1 MEKPS
6 SYLEIAF
13 ALIGGI
19 GFFLL
24 GMKFLSEGLQ
34 KIAGNKIRSLIAVA
48 TNNRVF
54 GVGVGFL
61 VTAIIQSSS
70 VTTVLVVSF
79 VDSGLM
85 TLAQAVG
92 VIMGANIGT
101 TLTAWIL
108 TIKIEQYGLVLAG
121 LGAIFYVFS
130 SKEMVKY
137 VGISVLGLGCIF
149 LGLMIMKFAASPI
162 KDFPEFAAAFQT
174 FKIEKD
180 AGFLASYLGI
190 LKCAFAGCLLTV
202 VIQSSTVT
210 IGITMVLASQ
220 GLINFESAAALVL
233 GENLGTTLTAII
245 ASLTGNNNARRAA
258 SFHALFNVIG
268 VFYMTLIFFPAL
280 DFIKWELEF
289 LFGITNVEHYDG
301 KSLINV
307 GLGIAALHTTFN
319 IFNTLVFLGPCRQV
333 ARFLESA
340 FLKKI
345 LVKARFFRKE
355 KPKIPEVEMLLT
367 MLNNSKESS
376 YIRFVDAESRIQKV
390 LNYMGSQLKT
400 GLQNLKACIE
410 STEKESPEIEQIF
423 EMEKMCDKTT
433 EKIQG
438 ILACFVGSEETT
450 TQAVQQRIFKYE
462 RIFDSLES
470 VSDYMTQVVKLR
482 LRVLDN
488 KTDLLDFQKED
499 LLKLTDLIAEAM
511 ASPNSEMHEKKFS
524 EVKDFIRSMRTT
536 LWNAAGETATNLIV
550 NDSYSNMLTSYRKI
564 RDHLRSY
571 GNVIFGID
579 KD

>member
-19 GFFLL
+19 GLFLL

-34 KIAGNKIRSLIAVA
+34 KIAGNKIRSLIGFA

-130 SKEMVKY
+130 SKEMIKY
-137 VGISVLGLGCIF
+137 IGISVLGVGCIF
-149 LGLMIMKFAASPI
+149 LGLMIMKFAASPV
-162 KDFPEFAAAFQT
+162 KDFPEFVEAFKT
-174 FKIEKD
+174 FRIEKD
-180 AGFLASYLGI
+180 AGFFTSYLGI
-190 LKCAFAGCLLTV
+190 LKCAFAGCILTV

-220 GLINFESAAALVL
+220 GLINFESAAGLVL
-233 GENLGTTLTAII
+233 GENLGTTLTAVV
-245 ASLTGNNNARRAA
+245 ASLTGNNNARRAG

-268 VFYMTLIFFPAL
+268 VFYMTLIFHYAL
-280 DFIKWELEF
+280 DFIRFELDF
-289 LFGITNVEHYDG
+289 LFGIKDVEFYDG
-301 KSLINV
+301 KSFIHV

-319 IFNTLVFLGPCRQV
+319 VFNTLVFLGPCRQV

-340 FLKKI
+340 FLRKI
-345 LVKARFFRKE
+345 CVKIRFFRKE
-355 KPKIPEVEMLLT
+355 KPQIPEVEMLLT
-367 MLNNSKESS
+367 MVNSKKDSS
-376 YIRFVDAESRIQKV
+376 YVKFVETEARIQRV
-390 LNYMGSQLKT
+390 LDYMSNQLKT
-400 GLQNLKACIE
+400 GLDNLKICIE
-410 STEKESPEIEQIF
+410 SKDKESQAIDQIF
-423 EMEKMCDKTT
+423 EMEKLCDKTT
-433 EKIQG
+433 ERIQG
-438 ILACFVGSEETT
+438 ILVCFVGSEEVTT
-450 TQAVQQRIFKYE
+450 PAVQQRIFKYE

-470 VSDYMTQVVKLR
+470 VSDYMAQVVKLR
-482 LRVLDN
+482 LRLLDN
-488 KTDLLDFQKED
+488 KTDLFDFQKQD
-499 LLKLTDLIAEAM
+499 LLKLNDLISKAMNCINPLEHEKQFAEAK
-511 ASPNSEMHEKKFS
+511 E
-524 EVKDFIRSMRTT
+524 FIRTMRTT
-536 LWNAAGETATNLIV
+536 FWNTSGEKVTNPMV
-550 NDSYSNMLTSYRKI
+550 DDSYSNMLTSYRKI

-571 GNVIFGID
+571 GNAIFGID

>member
-162 KDFPEFAAAFQT
+162 REYPEFVEAFKT
-174 FKIEKD
+174 FNAD
-180 AGFLASYLGI
+180 SYLGI

-202 VIQSSTVT
+202 IIQSSTVT

-220 GLINFESAAALVL
+220 GLISFESAAALVL
-233 GENLGTTLTAII
+233 GENLGTTLTAIL
-245 ASLTGNNNARRAA
+245 ASLSGNNNARRAA

-268 VFYMTLIFFPAL
+268 VFYMTLIFHPAL
-280 DFIKWELEF
+280 DFIKWELDF
-289 LFGITNVEHYDG
+289 FFGIKDVSHYDG
-301 KSLINV
+301 KSFLHV

-340 FLKKI
+340 FLKRM
-345 LVKARFFRKE
+345 LVKIRFFRKE

-367 MLNNSKESS
+367 MVNNKNESS

-390 LNYMGSQLKT
+390 LNYMKNQVNI
-400 GLQNLKACIE
+400 GLQNLKSCIE
-410 STEKESPEIEQIF
+410 STEKSSPEIDQIF
-423 EMEKMCDKTT
+423 EMEKLCDNTT
-433 EKIQG
+433 ERIQS
-438 ILACFVGSEETT
+438 ILATFVGSEETT
-450 TQAVQQRIFKYE
+450 TPDVQKRIFKYE

-488 KTDLLDFQKED
+488 KTDFPDFQKHD
-499 LLKLTDLIAEAM
+499 LLKLNDLILEAM
-511 ASPNSEMHEKKFS
+511 DCMNPGAHEARFN
-524 EVKDFIRSMRTT
+524 EVKEFIRTMRTT
-536 LWNAAGETATNLIV
+536 LWNAEGESAANLIV

-571 GNVIFGID
+571 GNAFFGID
-579 KD
+579 RD

>member
-34 KIAGNKIRSLIAVA
+34 KIAGNKIRTLIAVA
-48 TNNRVF
+48 TNNRIF

-162 KDFPEFAAAFQT
+162 REYPEFVEAFKT
-174 FKIEKD
+174 FNAD
-180 AGFLASYLGI
+180 SYLGI
-190 LKCAFAGCLLTV
+190 LKCALAGCLLTV
-202 VIQSSTVT
+202 IIQSSTVT
-210 IGITMVLASQ
+210 IGITMVLTSQ
-220 GLINFESAAALVL
+220 GLISFESAAALVL

-245 ASLTGNNNARRAA
+245 ASLSGNNNARRAA

-268 VFYMTLIFFPAL
+268 VFYMTLIFHPAL
-280 DFIKWELEF
+280 DFIKWELDF
-289 LFGITNVEHYDG
+289 LFGIKDVSHFDG
-301 KSLINV
+301 KSFVHV

-340 FLKKI
+340 FLKRMFVKI
-345 LVKARFFRKE
+345 RFFRKE
-355 KPKIPEVEMLLT
+355 KPQISEIESLLA
-367 MLNNSKESS
+367 MFNNSKESS
-376 YIRFVDAESRIQKV
+376 YIRFVDTDARIQKV
-390 LNYMGSQLKT
+390 LGYIKGQMKT
-400 GLQNLKACIE
+400 GLTNLKGCIE
-410 STEKESPEIEQIF
+410 STEKHSPEIDQIF
-423 EMEKMCDKTT
+423 ELEQHCDKIT
-433 EKIQG
+433 EKLQG
-438 ILACFVGSEETT
+438 ILVCFVGSEETT
-450 TQAVQQRIFKYE
+450 TSAVQQRIFAYE
-462 RIFDSLES
+462 KIFDSLES
-470 VSDYMTQVVKLR
+470 VSDYMAQVVKLR
-482 LRVLDN
+482 LRLLDN
-488 KTDLLDFQKED
+488 KTDLFDFQKQD
-499 LLKLTDLIAEAM
+499 LFKLNDLIIEAM
-511 ASPNSEMHEKKFS
+511 NCTRPDEHEKKFG
-524 EVKDFIRSMRTT
+524 EVKDFIRSMRAKF
-536 LWNAAGETATNLIV
+536 WNTSGENVTNPMV
-550 NDSYSNMLTSYRKI
+550 DDSYSNMLASYRKM
-564 RDHLRSY
+564 RDHLRGY
-571 GNVIFGID
+571 GNAVFGID
-579 KD
+579 RD